1 MKSRYFITVIWN
13 IDYVAIVRLLTIPMK
28 EVSNFQGPGRAEY
41 ENNGHWTYV
50 VLFQEAPRNGDVKG
64 ACALSFTQQMEIH
77 GSFELRSFY
86 PRLNIPRYPSDRRL
100 GVTPANILDTVVV
113 KRKIQMPVSG
123 NELRPVLCILINFTA
138 CDVEIV
144 SEV

>member
-1 MKSRYFITVIWN
+1 
-13 IDYVAIVRLLTIPMK
+13 
-28 EVSNFQGPGRAEY
+28 
-41 ENNGHWTYV
+41 
-50 VLFQEAPRNGDVKG
+50 
-64 ACALSFTQQMEIH
+64 MEIH